1 MGCSLLAIRCAY
13 FNTFSMFTPSFFV
26 PIFCTFFCTNFLYF
40 VPFFCTFFFVPLFLY
55 KTNIKL
61 KSEQVRVLRRRNMSV
76 EHILPHPN
84 ALTLDNFCS
93 LTFNSLDT
101 KNLRCY
107 LTRMAGQEQKQK
119 QKKMMLR
126 EIKQIL
132 HARRGNTSGTRCTYG
147 CYECKGA
154 IAKIN
159 TPSGIEFTPT
169 SIWTSRSTKNRINAS
184 DLKSLAMTAAT
195 DKYLMNIVYKSR

>member
-1 MGCSLLAIRCAY
+1 MLILIPFRCLPLIFLY
-13 FNTFSMFTPSFFV
+13 RFFV
-26 PIFCTFFCTNFLYF
+26 PL
-40 VPFFCTFFFVPLFLY
+40 FCTFFFVPLFLY

-76 EHILPHPN
+76 KHILPHPN

-107 LTRMAGQEQKQK
+107 LTRMGGQEQKQK
-119 QKKMMLR
+119 QKQKNMMIR